1 MTFGDL
7 SRKPNLLLI
16 VTDQEREVMHWPA
29 GWAEANLPARS
40 RLLANGLQFTRA
52 QCNTAACSAS
62 RATFFTGLYPA
73 QHGVKNIIACDNPKD
88 RVQSR
93 LPVLPSRLPNLA
105 TVMAAAG
112 YHVVLKGKFH
122 HTRRVIEAFPEAELF
137 RFSVGGMRPFSAMA
151 LEDDLDGLGRDSRNC
166 QGGLDDGGTTPA
178 SRPQL
183 AARDAQRAPANVGRD
198 DRANRRAVAGD
209 PGPPFRGGRYRLGQ
223 YEGVIYAL
231 LLYWIDNE
239 IHHRGQGYVYLR
251 ALGIEPPAF
260 YDRS

>member
-122 HTRRVIEAFPEAELF
+122 HRAGLSRRFPRPSSSGF
-137 RFSVGGMRPFSAMA
+137 RSAGCA
-151 LEDDLDGLGRDSRNC
+151 PSRRW
-166 QGGLDDGGTTPA
+166 P
-178 SRPQL
+178 SR
-183 AARDAQRAPANVGRD
+183 
-198 DRANRRAVAGD
+198 
-209 PGPPFRGGRYRLGQ
+209 
-223 YEGVIYAL
+223 
-231 LLYWIDNE
+231 
-239 IHHRGQGYVYLR
+239 
-251 ALGIEPPAF
+251 
-260 YDRS
+260 